1 MIYVLLSVMSV
12 CFALQA
18 FFSKKFSD
26 HFPGDPAC
34 SAIVFTALYG
44 LVTALI
50 NLFSTGFNLHTGTA
64 TLLIGIVNAAMLI
77 LYNIGLIR
85 ASACG
90 SYSIA
95 AVSSLFGSLV
105 PPVVLSFFQAQ
116 VPSVIQLIAVGIML
130 VAFVF
135 LNMESVR
142 RKTTSV
148 KFYLYCL
155 LIFLSNGIYCSLL
168 SVQANVVGGENTEL
182 ITITYLISAVFAIA
196 WMVLKKGRRFAREF
210 EITGKSTLYLFLTCV
225 VSTVG
230 LQLVLRILPVLGNA
244 VTYSVEDAAILLIS
258 VALSAILF
266 KEKLTPA
273 KLVGIV
279 LALLSV
285 LMLTCGDA
293 ILALV

>member
-1 MIYVLLSVMSV
+1 
-12 CFALQA
+12 
-18 FFSKKFSD
+18 
-26 HFPGDPAC
+26 
-34 SAIVFTALYG
+34 
-44 LVTALI
+44 
-50 NLFSTGFNLHTGTA
+50 
-64 TLLIGIVNAAMLI
+64 MLI
-77 LYNIGLIR
+77 
-85 ASACG
+85 
-90 SYSIA
+90 
-95 AVSSLFGSLV
+95 
-105 PPVVLSFFQAQ
+105 
-116 VPSVIQLIAVGIML
+116 
-130 VAFVF
+130 AFVF

-225 VSTVG
+225 VSTIG